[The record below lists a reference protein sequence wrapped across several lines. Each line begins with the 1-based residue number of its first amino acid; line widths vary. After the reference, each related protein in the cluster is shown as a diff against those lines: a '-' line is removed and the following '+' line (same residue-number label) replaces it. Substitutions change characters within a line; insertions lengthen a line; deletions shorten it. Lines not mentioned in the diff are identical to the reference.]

1 MVCSSSGMPVVSRK
15 TGKSCQ
21 LSMKTFTV
29 AVILRR
35 IYSVRP
41 ISASRYLRETHC
53 DNAAFKHQGLL
64 SSRCLQLRQA
74 EHPESSKDPVS
85 QAAWVQQL
93 LPTHF
98 QKFSKFPISH
108 RPLTTMPCQM
118 HFLTLL
124 SISCQLPA
132 NNGAKCDHKIF
143 INPRWQGCVAAKN
156 AVDTEL
162 EALSLDYPFFLIF
175 FKSLQARLQAAM
187 DDALPTAWLPM

>member
-21 LSMKTFTV
+21 FSMKTFTA

-64 SSRCLQLRQA
+64 PSWCLQLRQA
-74 EHPESSKDPVS
+74 EHPESSKDPIS
-85 QAAWVQQL
+85 RL
-93 LPTHF
+93 RGFSSCYLPIAR
-98 QKFSKFPISH
+98 KCSKFPISH

-124 SISCQLPA
+124 SISC
-132 NNGAKCDHKIF
+132 
-143 INPRWQGCVAAKN
+143 
-156 AVDTEL
+156 
-162 EALSLDYPFFLIF
+162 
-175 FKSLQARLQAAM
+175 
-187 DDALPTAWLPM
+187 